1 VLVNGHG
8 IAVEMIDIRFE
19 EKQYEQAA
27 NIELA
32 LRHTNVFSAGQVMES
47 VLGYDT
53 AAHQQASSP
62 IWRILRANPRSGII
76 LVPNLWF
83 RAAAQPP
90 SAVLPTK
97 IISLVIQYKRPE
109 YLSRPNSKQ
118 WHYWNQP
125 YFRFELMDHQQRI
138 LEAFESSSG
147 KAVVT
152 RYASAAFWKF
162 AELENRIVNRMV
174 LEDSNYVRPNRL
186 IGHDCWTYVRNGI
199 RGYANASPEEIE
211 CERFDELFKGLNLAA
226 EETTLL
232 KHLQLVS
239 DQLRQAAPSTAR
251 ITRDLFSNA
260 EDEFEDLSSE
270 RRAGL
275 ANLGLISSYAAQA
288 SANWFVLTFDN

>member
-1 VLVNGHG
+1 
-8 IAVEMIDIRFE
+8 MIDIRFE

-27 NIELA
+27 NIELG
-32 LRHTNVFSAGQVMES
+32 LRHTNIFSAGQVMES
-47 VLGYDT
+47 VLGYDA
-53 AAHQQASSP
+53 AAHQPANSP
-62 IWRILRANPRSGII
+62 IWKILRANPRSGIV

-97 IISLVIQYKRPE
+97 IVSLVLQYKRPE
-109 YLSRPNSKQ
+109 YLSKWNSKQ

-125 YFRFELMDHQQRI
+125 YFRFELLDHQQRI

-147 KAVVT
+147 ASIVT

-162 AELENRIVNRMV
+162 AELENRIVNRKV

-186 IGHDCWTYVRNGI
+186 TGHQCWSYVRSGI
-199 RGYANASPEEIE
+199 LGYANAAPEEIV
-211 CERFDELFKGLNLAA
+211 CERFDELFNGLSQEA

-232 KHLQLVS
+232 KHLQLMS
-239 DQLRQAAPSTAR
+239 DQLRRAAPSTAS
-251 ITRDLFSNA
+251 ITRDLFSNV
-260 EDEFEDLSSE
+260 EYDFEDLPPE

-275 ANLGLISSYAAQA
+275 ANLELISSYAAETA
-288 SANWFVLTFDN
+288 ANWFVLTFDK